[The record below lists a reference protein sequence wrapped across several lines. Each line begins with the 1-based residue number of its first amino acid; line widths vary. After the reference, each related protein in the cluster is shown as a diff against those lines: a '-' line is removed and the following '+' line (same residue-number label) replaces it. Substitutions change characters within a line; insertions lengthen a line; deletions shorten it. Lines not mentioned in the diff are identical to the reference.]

1 MTDFSQRLFTVAAAQ
16 YPIDQPET
24 FQDWAMKAAEWV
36 ANGAA
41 TGAKLLVF
49 PEYGSIE
56 IAATGGA
63 EVMTNL
69 QQTLAIAADRA
80 GDIAKVWCALA
91 AAHDVFILAPSGPE
105 KREGRYVNAA
115 RFYGPKGGEGVQEK
129 LILTPFEHEWGMS
142 AGQGQRVFDTPLGR
156 IGVAICYDCEFPLL
170 VRALVD
176 AGAEI
181 LLVPSCTENMSGFH
195 RVRNGAM
202 ARALESQIL
211 AVTSPT
217 VGDALWSPAV
227 DRNSGAAAVLVPPD
241 IGLSMN
247 GIIAEGELNAPC
259 WVFASID
266 LLKLDRLREAGEMRN
281 RADWGRQRGAEP
293 LGGTVEVIEVR

>member
-1 MTDFSQRLFTVAAAQ
+1 MTDFGERILEVATAQ
-16 YPIDQPET
+16 YPIDEPQT
-24 FQDWAMKAAEWV
+24 FQDWAAKSARWV

-41 TGAKLLVF
+41 TGAKLLMF
-49 PEYGSIE
+49 PEYGAIE

-63 EVMTNL
+63 KVMTDL
-69 QQTLAIAADRA
+69 QQTLTTVADRA
-80 GDIAKVWCALA
+80 DDARRVWRELA

-105 KREGRYVNAA
+105 RRDNGTVTAA
-115 RFYGPKGGEGVQEK
+115 RLYGPKGGEGVQEK
-129 LILTPFEHEWGMS
+129 LILTPFEHDWGMS
-142 AGQGQRVFDTPLGR
+142 EGQGQKVFDTPLGR

-202 ARALESQIL
+202 ARALESQIV
-211 AVTSPT
+211 AVTSHT
-217 VGDALWSPAV
+217 VGAASWSAAV
-227 DRNSGAAAVLVPPD
+227 DRNSGAAAMLVPPD

-247 GIIAEGELNAPC
+247 GVIAEGELNAPC
-259 WVFASID
+259 WVHAHID
-266 LLKLDRLREAGEMRN
+266 LTKLRRLRDTGEMRN
-281 RADWGRQRGAEP
+281 RTDWDRQRGAQP
-293 LGGTVEVIEVR
+293 LDDGVEIVEVH

>member
-1 MTDFSQRLFTVAAAQ
+1 MTDFSERLFAVAAAQ
-16 YPIDQPET
+16 YPIEQPQT
-24 FQDWAMKAAEWV
+24 FQEWAEKAAKWV
-36 ANGAA
+36 AGGVAS
-41 TGAKLLVF
+41 GAKLLVF
-49 PEYGSIE
+49 PEYGAIE
-56 IAATGGA
+56 IAATAGA
-63 EVMTNL
+63 VAMADL
-69 QQTLAIAADRA
+69 KQTLAAVVDRAADA
-80 GDIAKVWCALA
+80 ALVWRELA

-105 KREGRYVNAA
+105 RRADGYVNAA
-115 RFYGPKGGEGVQEK
+115 RLYGPKGGEGVQEK
-129 LILTPFEHEWGMS
+129 LILTPFEHDWGMRP
-142 AGQGQRVFDTPLGR
+142 GHGQRVFDTPLGR

-195 RVRNGAM
+195 RVRTGAA
-202 ARALESQIL
+202 ARALESQIV

-217 VGDALWSPAV
+217 VGDAAWSQAV

-259 WVFASID
+259 WINASID
-266 LLKLDRLREAGEMRN
+266 LNRLRRLRETGEMRN
-281 RADWGRQRGAEP
+281 RADWDRQRGAQS
-293 LGGTVEVIEVR
+293 LGGDVEVVEVR